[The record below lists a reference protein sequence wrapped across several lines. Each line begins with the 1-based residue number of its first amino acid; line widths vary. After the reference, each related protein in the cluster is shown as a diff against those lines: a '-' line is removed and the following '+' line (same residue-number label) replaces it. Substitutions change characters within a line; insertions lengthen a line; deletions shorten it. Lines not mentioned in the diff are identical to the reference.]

1 MMAELLYKIADIIN
15 ANSKVYRAVVPET
28 RHDYMMHENGRLVK
42 SSCLVLRIML
52 SGKAKY
58 HVSRTVWNLYENDI
72 DKIIKKICRR
82 DSAFAERMAKCEPTL
97 QDVELIIRR
106 ASFKSVKLRISK
118 SPFYLYIGDD
128 V

>member
-1 MMAELLYKIADIIN
+1 MADILYKIADIIN
-15 ANSKVYRAVVPET
+15 ANSKEYRAVVPEAK
-28 RHDYMMHENGRLVK
+28 HDYMIHEKGQLIK

-52 SGKAKY
+52 SGKVKY
-58 HVSRTVWNLYENDI
+58 HVSRTVWNIYENDI

-82 DSAFAERMAKCEPTL
+82 DGAFAERIAKCKPTL

-106 ASFKSVKLRISK
+106 ASFKSLKLRISN
-118 SPFYLYIGDD
+118 SAFYLYVEDG